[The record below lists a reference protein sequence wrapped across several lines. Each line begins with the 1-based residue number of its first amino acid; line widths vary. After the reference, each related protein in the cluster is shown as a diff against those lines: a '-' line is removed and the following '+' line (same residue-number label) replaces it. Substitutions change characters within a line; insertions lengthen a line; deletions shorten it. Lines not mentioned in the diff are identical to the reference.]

1 MSILL
6 TLLYIFHIVLMFPLL
21 NFDKLMR
28 LRRQFASTAK
38 RNKGSCNLRG
48 FNKLRFIKLTVIYL
62 IKAVFN

>member
-6 TLLYIFHIVLMFPLL
+6 TLLYIFHTVLMFPLL

-38 RNKGSCNLRG
+38 RNKENYNLRG